1 MVQSERIADGHN
13 PLANLETVRITELE
27 KRQLFVCIDLEQG
40 QIGFCITA
48 DELGL
53 YRLALAVLAV
63 KRHTDDI
70 STVNNVVVGY
80 NVSVRRN
87 DKAGTKGFL
96 LGLMAFAPGLGPLL
110 LERAEELLES
120 GGKSAK
126 HLVEEVVRGIAGLD
140 GLLCIDVDHRR
151 AALSGKLCEF
161 STGSAHGG
169 GLDIACTG
177 YKGCSQDGCA
187 EE

>member
-1 MVQSERIADGHN
+1 MVQSEGIADGHN
-13 PLANLETVRITELE
+13 PFANLETVRITELE
-27 KRQLFVCIDLEQG
+27 KRQLLVCIDLEQC
-40 QIGFCITA
+40 QICFRITA
-48 DELGL
+48 NKLCL

-70 STVNNVVVGY
+70 CTVYHVVVGD

-96 LGLMAFAPGLGPLL
+96 LGLMAFAPGLGSL

-120 GGKSAK
+120 RGKSAK
-126 HLVEEVVRGIAGLD
+126 HLVEEVVRSIAGLD

-169 GLDIACTG
+169 GLDVACTG
-177 YKGCSQDGCA
+177 YKGCSHNGCA